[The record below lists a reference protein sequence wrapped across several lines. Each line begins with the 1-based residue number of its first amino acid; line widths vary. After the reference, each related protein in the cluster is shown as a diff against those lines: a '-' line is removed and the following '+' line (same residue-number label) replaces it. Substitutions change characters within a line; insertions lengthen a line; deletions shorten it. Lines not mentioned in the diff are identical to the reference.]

1 MKSFITSSRTI
12 RNRPRI
18 WERAVLKVLKGWV
31 DRYLSDPEAIVLVVL
46 LVCAYFIL
54 KAFSQ
59 ILIPIF
65 ISIAIAMLLQ
75 FWINLLVKHGCR
87 PVLAFWGVY
96 LGFITIFLAAFLFL
110 LPLLWRQC
118 ANLIAEMPS
127 ILQNG
132 KTALT
137 DFMLTKQSY
146 VSEEYLQTVLDSIV
160 VQSQDWG
167 RNAISVSI
175 ATIPGIIS
183 WIVYLI
189 LVPMLVF
196 FFLRDHVKIL
206 YWLKGFLPEKRGLI
220 RKIWFEM
227 HMQVGNYFRGK
238 LTEIVIVGL
247 FTYAVFLFFDLR
259 YQVLLSVLVGLSVV
273 IPFVG
278 VVIVTIPVLLV
289 GYFQYGF
296 AGGITGE
303 FALMTYS
310 YAFVQLVD
318 GSILVPLLFSEAV
331 NLHPI
336 AIIIAILFFGSVWG
350 FWGVFFAIPLATLVK
365 ALINAWPQHHRHH
378 S

>member
-1 MKSFITSSRTI
+1 
-12 RNRPRI
+12 
-18 WERAVLKVLKGWV
+18 VLKVLKGWV
-31 DRYLSDPEAIVLVVL
+31 DRYLSDPEAIVLVLL

-54 KAFSQ
+54 KAFSP

-75 FWINLLVKHGCR
+75 FWINLSVKHGCR
-87 PVLAFWGVY
+87 PVLAFWGGY
-96 LGFITIFLAAFLFL
+96 LVFITIFLAAFLFL
-110 LPLLWRQC
+110 FPLLWRQC
-118 ANLIAEMPS
+118 ANLLAELPNIM
-127 ILQNG
+127 QNG
-132 KTALT
+132 KTALA
-137 DFMLTKQSY
+137 DLIHTKQSY
-146 VSEEYLQTVLDSIV
+146 VSEEYIQSILDSIV
-160 VQSQDWG
+160 VESQDWG
-167 RNAISVSI
+167 RRAISVSI

-196 FFLRDHVKIL
+196 FFLRDHVKISR
-206 YWLKGFLPEKRGLI
+206 WLKGFLPEKRGLI

-227 HMQVGNYFRGK
+227 HAQVGNYFRGK

-247 FTYAVFLFFDLR
+247 FTYAVFWFFDLR

-278 VVIVTIPVLLV
+278 VVIATIPVLLV

-296 AGGITGE
+296 AGGVTGE

-336 AIIIAILFFGSVWG
+336 AIIIAILFFGSIWG

-365 ALINAWPQHHRHH
+365 ALINAWPQNHRHH
-378 S
+378 HHS